1 MNSEC
6 QHIFFSFSLLLLPP
20 SMTPPP
26 TTSCQIECTRIES
39 LPFIRMHSN
48 MWVDSGM
55 NGLLYVIG
63 YCVCSNCGLWE
74 IRSERPTSN
83 GQIKR
88 SSRFFFMHALCCA
101 HELIGSMDANKIIH
115 FFCVSLH
122 ALLHYS
128 GINLRQCEESDWFIR
143 IFIGKFIAWEN
154 RWLIVLSFGLEPPDC
169 IQYIYFIVVPFVNNT
184 CDCNK
189 CDRLKRC
196 VNRLRLRSQCLCA
209 LSKQ

>member
-1 MNSEC
+1 MREC
-6 QHIFFSFSLLLLPP
+6 PGPNGSRITQTHQAALPRNIVILCVLLIKQRQQRYEFRMPTYIFSFLLLLLPP

-101 HELIGSMDANKIIH
+101 HELIGSMDANKIIQ
-115 FFCVSLH
+115 FFLCEF
-122 ALLHYS
+122 ARAPLLFWHKFAS
-128 GINLRQCEESDWFIR
+128 MR
-143 IFIGKFIAWEN
+143 GK
-154 RWLIVLSFGLEPPDC
+154 RLIYTDFHW
-169 IQYIYFIVVPFVNNT
+169 QIYRMG
-184 CDCNK
+184 K
-189 CDRLKRC
+189 
-196 VNRLRLRSQCLCA
+196 
-209 LSKQ
+209 